1 MSINKIYIIDDNFM
15 HRNSIK
21 KAVVRV
27 LDDINLKPEIEEID
41 NIAPFFQNISSDSIL
56 DTDLFFL
63 DIDLNTYFS
72 GIDIAVQLREY
83 NTRCFI
89 VFITSHKEKALE
101 AIHRGCIPFGYITK
115 DDFQVANID
124 LQVGDIIKKANT
136 TIQAQFDDTLFIQN
150 GAEVRSF
157 MFSSILY
164 FETVPN
170 NRYSTM
176 LWTIEGQDLLNG
188 SISKFKDHFT
198 ENTDFCTIFKS
209 FVINI
214 KNIKKLSL
222 IDNEITFLNN
232 HTLYMGRK
240 PLLKL
245 KKYIQDY
252 GEVL

>member
-1 MSINKIYIIDDNFM
+1 MSINKIFIIDDNFI
-15 HRNSIK
+15 HRDSIK
-21 KAVVRV
+21 KAVIQV
-27 LDDINLKPEIEEID
+27 LGDISLTSEIEEID
-41 NIAPFFQNISSDSIL
+41 NIVPFFQNISSDSIT
-56 DTDLFFL
+56 DTDIFFL

-115 DDFQVANID
+115 DEFQAKNINM
-124 LQVGDIIKKANT
+124 QVGDIIRKANT

-150 GAEVRSF
+150 GPEVRSF

-164 FETVPN
+164 FETIPN

-176 LWTIEGQDLLNG
+176 LWTIEGQDLLTG
-188 SISKFKDHFT
+188 SISKFKDHFAD
-198 ENTDFCTIFKS
+198 NTDFCTIFKS

-222 IDNEITFLNN
+222 SDNEITFIND
-232 HTLYMGRK
+232 HTLHIGRK

-245 KKYIQDY
+245 KKYIQDF
-252 GEVL
+252 GETL